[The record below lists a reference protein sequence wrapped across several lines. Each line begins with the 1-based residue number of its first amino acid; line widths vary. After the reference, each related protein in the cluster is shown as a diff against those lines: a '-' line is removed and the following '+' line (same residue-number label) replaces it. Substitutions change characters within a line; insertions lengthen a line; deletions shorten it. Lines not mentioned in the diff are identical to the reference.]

1 MKPGRF
7 GRGRTKRWGETE
19 RALQHV
25 ALKLGNEEHGRTGK
39 TPNKRNEIRPKKKQ
53 FGDRETT
60 GPNTASE
67 GRVIKQTGGGVGGRG
82 GARGAGGG
90 GKWRNGTRG
99 AVLKS
104 VTLASFLAA
113 RRCRPYPSRLKH
125 RRIHHALTNSL
136 STNGDGEGERERE
149 RNKSNGIQRVPVERF
164 LHRQFETTGWL
175 SLIPWLLP

>member
-82 GARGAGGG
+82 ETVANCQHGQDNACMGGG
-90 GKWRNGTRG
+90 GGG
-99 AVLKS
+99 D
-104 VTLASFLAA
+104 LA
-113 RRCRPYPSRLKH
+113 
-125 RRIHHALTNSL
+125 
-136 STNGDGEGERERE
+136 
-149 RNKSNGIQRVPVERF
+149 
-164 LHRQFETTGWL
+164 
-175 SLIPWLLP
+175 